1 MNKAVTSFGLVQLFE
16 NALIGLDNATR
27 DHLCDL
33 PPVEVVKD
41 FDKTIDNYEKRP
53 ATKEVTLKHLLT
65 HTAGFNLWFTSPQ
78 IYRLGEGKKMRQA
91 WR

>member
-1 MNKAVTSFGLVQLFE
+1 MNKAVTSFDLVQLFE
-16 NALIGLDNATR
+16 KALIGLDNATR
-27 DHLCDL
+27 VHICDL
-33 PPVEVVKD
+33 PPFEAVKD

-53 ATKEVTLKHLLT
+53 AIKEVTLKHLPT
-65 HTAGFNLWFTSPQ
+65 HTAGLALWFTSPQ